1 MIYDLQKASL
11 WKRIS
16 AGLFDL
22 IIFAVVAIGIASFM
36 SFLLKYDEKMD
47 FIEERKAVIVEKCEK
62 DYELEHGKRVELD
75 LSRGYEEMTDEQ
87 KEIYNMVDEA
97 LGKDKNLSIAY
108 TLLLNYTLL
117 MMVVSTFISYL
128 IFEFAVPLLLKN
140 GQTIGKKIFGLG
152 VMRTNSVRVSPMVL
166 CVRMLLGKCT
176 IETVVPM
183 FIILMMFFGII
194 GIMGPIVLLAILIL
208 QIVMMCVTR
217 TNSTIHD
224 LISDTVVVDLTS
236 QMIFESEQAMIDYK
250 KKLHEEEVSRSPY

>member
-16 AGLFDL
+16 AGLLDL
-22 IIFAVVAIGIASFM
+22 IIFVVVAIGIASFM
-36 SFLLKYDEKMD
+36 AFLLKYDDKMD
-47 FIEERKAVIVEKCEK
+47 FIEERKAVIVEKCEAE
-62 DYELEHGKRVELD
+62 YEVEHGKRVELD
-75 LSRGYEEMTDEQ
+75 LSKGYEEMTDEQ
-87 KEIYNMVDEA
+87 KELYNMVDEA
-97 LGKDKNLSIAY
+97 LGKDKNLSITY

-152 VMRTNSVRVSPMVL
+152 VMRTNSVKVSPMVL

-176 IETVVPM
+176 IETIVPI

-194 GIMGPIVLLAILIL
+194 GPVGPIVLLAILIL
-208 QIVMMCVTR
+208 QIVMMCVTH

-250 KKLHEEEVSRSPY
+250 KKLHQEEVSRSSY

>member
-1 MIYDLQKASL
+1 MICDLQKASI

-22 IIFAVVAIGIASFM
+22 IIFAIVAIGIASFM
-36 SFLLKYDEKMD
+36 SFLLKYDDKMD
-47 FIEERKAVIVEKCEK
+47 FIEERKAVIVEKCEAE
-62 DYELEHGKRVELD
+62 YETEHGERVELD
-75 LSRGYEEMTDEQ
+75 LSKGYEEMTDEQ
-87 KEIYNMVDEA
+87 KAIYNMVDQA
-97 LGKDKNLSIAY
+97 LGKDRSLSAAY
-108 TLLLNYTLL
+108 VLLLNYTLI
-117 MMVVSTFISYL
+117 MMVVSTLVSYA

-152 VMRTNSVRVSPMVL
+152 VMRTNSVKVSPLVL

-176 IETVVPM
+176 IETIVPM

-208 QIVMMCVTR
+208 QIVMICVTH

-250 KKLHEEEVSRSPY
+250 KKLHEEAVSRSPY

>member
-1 MIYDLQKASL
+1 MICDLQKASL

-22 IIFAVVAIGIASFM
+22 IIFAIVAIGIASFM
-36 SFLLKYDEKMD
+36 SFLLKYDDKMD
-47 FIEERKAVIVEKCEK
+47 FIEERKAVIVEKCEAE
-62 DYELEHGKRVELD
+62 YEAEHGKRVELD
-75 LSRGYEEMTDEQ
+75 LSKGYEEMTDEQ

-97 LGKDKNLSIAY
+97 LGKDKNLSITY

-152 VMRTNSVRVSPMVL
+152 VMRTNSVKVSPMVL

-176 IETVVPM
+176 IETIVPM

-208 QIVMMCVTR
+208 QIVMMCVTN